1 LSAPVRD
8 AEASLPS
15 ILLAVVGVLAHGPF
29 APVRDAEASLQS
41 ILLAAVGVLT
51 LGPRPLLLLL
61 SLRFLADPLPRLAR
75 EAELFLIFLL
85 VLHV

>member
-1 LSAPVRD
+1 MQRP
-8 AEASLPS
+8 
-15 ILLAVVGVLAHGPF
+15 PF
-29 APVRDAEASLQS
+29 VARP
-41 ILLAAVGVLT
+41 LLAAAGVLT

-61 SLRFLADPLPRLAR
+61 LPLRFLADPLPRLAR